1 MIPFDHHSTKFASHR
16 NLVLAKNGMVA
27 TGSSLASSAGLEILR
42 KGGNA
47 VDAAIATAAA
57 LTVVE
62 PTANGLG
69 GDCFAIVWINKKI
82 FGLNASGF
90 SPANLTL
97 SNVRKKHG
105 DIEKMPMFDWTPV
118 MVPGQIKGWEALSKK
133 FGKLSLSECLQPAI
147 RYATEGYPVG
157 TTLAAGWKASVIRY
171 LEKEDNHPRFDGWK
185 ETFLFDGKAPEFGD
199 IVKLPDHGKTLE
211 LIAKFGS
218 DVFYKGE
225 LADRIVEESK
235 KYSGFFEKSDLEEY
249 DIEWVEPI
257 SSNYRGYTVLEI
269 PANSQGAITLMALNI
284 LKQFEL
290 KNHQSIDTIHKQIEA
305 TKMAFADGL
314 EHISDPRITDINHL
328 LSDDYGVIRSKQIK
342 RNAQI
347 YTPLTPHS
355 SGTVYLATAD
365 NEGNMV
371 SFIQSNYTGFGSGMV
386 VPGTGIAMNN
396 RGAQFSLN
404 ENHINV
410 VASRKKTL
418 HTIIP
423 GFLMKNGEAI
433 GPFGIMGGFMQPQAH
448 LQVLSHMIDFQ
459 CNPQVA
465 LDVPRWQWIEGKKIW
480 VEESFDPKLM
490 KQLIR
495 RGHEVEVSKQVGS
508 FGRGQVII
516 RLKNGT
522 LVGGCESRTDSNI
535 ACY

>member
-1 MIPFDHHSTKFASHR
+1 
-16 NLVLAKNGMVA
+16 
-27 TGSSLASSAGLEILR
+27 
-42 KGGNA
+42 
-47 VDAAIATAAA
+47 
-57 LTVVE
+57 
-62 PTANGLG
+62 
-69 GDCFAIVWINKKI
+69 
-82 FGLNASGF
+82 
-90 SPANLTL
+90 
-97 SNVRKKHG
+97 
-105 DIEKMPMFDWTPV
+105 
-118 MVPGQIKGWEALSKK
+118 
-133 FGKLSLSECLQPAI
+133 
-147 RYATEGYPVG
+147 
-157 TTLAAGWKASVIRY
+157 
-171 LEKEDNHPRFDGWK
+171 
-185 ETFLFDGKAPEFGD
+185 
-199 IVKLPDHGKTLE
+199 
-211 LIAKFGS
+211 
-218 DVFYKGE
+218 
-225 LADRIVEESK
+225 
-235 KYSGFFEKSDLEEY
+235 
-249 DIEWVEPI
+249 
-257 SSNYRGYTVLEI
+257 
-269 PANSQGAITLMALNI
+269 MALDI

-290 KNHQSIDTIHKQIEA
+290 KKHQSIDTIHKQIEA

-314 EHISDPRITDINHL
+314 EHISDSRITDINHL

-347 YTPLTPHS
+347 YTPLSPHS

-386 VPGTGIAMNN
+386 IPGTGIAMNN

-423 GFLMKNGEAI
+423 GFLMKDGEAI

-465 LDVPRWQWIEGKKIW
+465 LDIPRWQWIEGKKIW
-480 VEESFDPKLM
+480 VEESFDPRLM